1 MKLFYHFLVFVFV
14 SLLLIACANI
24 FTTDHKVKA
33 LNSEPSVLK
42 RKGNEPDVSAKAG
55 SKNGP
60 YILAGFNY
68 KNILKGKRWID
79 NQCDYKN
86 NFYIKNIQLVISHF
100 GQHR

>member
-33 LNSEPSVLK
+33 LNNEPSVLK
-42 RKGNEPDVSAKAG
+42 RKGSKPDVSVKAD
-55 SKNGP
+55 SKNSP

-68 KNILKGKRWID
+68 KNILKGKRWMD